1 MYYSIF
7 PASVAPRVHQAI
19 YARRRRITCICT
31 SRIYC
36 LACVCSDARPRTPS
50 MAAIAFRDSSASNR
64 RQAWRRAPPPAA
76 ALRVRPFGP
85 PPCRDT
91 KGGLRRTRRNT
102 NRCGEQANHYA
113 LATNHFPCKPP
124 KEAFSCRL
132 EEPRSCPAGA
142 SGPKGRK
149 GAATRFELARSC
161 AATRPFKV
169 GARRQT
175 RTPAFV
181 VARQRFL
188 LLGSR
193 VEHVERVDFLGR
205 SWSRVAH
212 TNMKCHRGL
221 HNTKP

>member
-1 MYYSIF
+1 ML
-7 PASVAPRVHQAI
+7 HE
-19 YARRRRITCICT
+19 
-31 SRIYC
+31 
-36 LACVCSDARPRTPS
+36 RT
-50 MAAIAFRDSSASNR
+50 AAHGN
-64 RQAWRRAPPPAA
+64 
-76 ALRVRPFGP
+76 
-85 PPCRDT
+85 
-91 KGGLRRTRRNT
+91 GL
-102 NRCGEQANHYA
+102 
-113 LATNHFPCKPP
+113 FVKPP

-181 VARQRFL
+181 VARQRSL

-193 VEHVERVDFLGR
+193 VEHVERVDFFGGVVAR
-205 SWSRVAH
+205 SA
-212 TNMKCHRGL
+212 
-221 HNTKP
+221 KPASPHLPMEALSLLERIEGGYRAVLLTVV